1 MRQSSRN
8 LPIICLEAETV
19 ISRKSY
25 KHEAHLDDGQ
35 WLRPLMAGVAEKTQ
49 SQPDAGAVARIREVV
64 LYRIERGSVSL
75 VA

>member
-19 ISRKSY
+19 ISRKTY
-25 KHEAHLDDGQ
+25 KQEATLDDGQ
-35 WLRPLMAGVAEKTQ
+35 WLRPLMAGAAEKTQ
-49 SQPDAGAVARIREVV
+49 LQPDAGAVARIRETV
-64 LYRIERGSVSL
+64 LDRIERESVSL

>member
-19 ISRKSY
+19 ISRKTY
-25 KHEAHLDDGQ
+25 KQEANLDDGR
-35 WLRPLMAGVAEKTQ
+35 WLRPLMAGAAEKTQ
-49 SQPDAGAVARIREVV
+49 AQPDAGAVARIREVV
-64 LYRIERGSVSL
+64 LHQIERESVSL

>member
-1 MRQSSRN
+1 M
-8 LPIICLEAETV
+8 

-25 KHEAHLDDGQ
+25 KQEAVLDEGQ
-35 WLRPLMAGVAEKTQ
+35 WLRPLMAGAAEKTQ
-49 SQPDAGAVARIREVV
+49 SQPDVGAVARIREVV